1 MIVIDEFK
9 YELKPTIFPD
19 KTSQIW
25 HLPEEVL
32 NTDKV
37 KISWFFEEERE
48 IIDLLSF
55 RLLYRKDIELH
66 IPYLP
71 YARQDKEI
79 SNEACFN
86 LELILNIFDL
96 IQPTKVTALD
106 VHNPEAFS
114 HLPQEAFENIIPVDF
129 IERAALTVKPDFV
142 LFPDKGAQ
150 KRYGGIF
157 TTIVKYA
164 ASKLR
169 DEGAGII
176 KGITI
181 PANLPKSGTI
191 LVVDDICDGG
201 ATFIGLAQAL
211 KEVGNYGLN
220 LYVTHGLFSK
230 GFDHLK
236 LWYTKIFSVDYKQ
249 NLLHQWI

>member
-1 MIVIDEFK
+1 MITIDEFK

-25 HLPEEVL
+25 HLPEEIL
-32 NTDKV
+32 NADKI

-114 HLPQEAFENIIPVDF
+114 HLPQEVFENILPVDF
-129 IERAALTVKPDFV
+129 INRAASIIQPDFI

-150 KRYGGIF
+150 NRYGQIGLIPQ
-157 TTIVKYA
+157 YA

-169 DEGAGII
+169 DKGTGII
-176 KGITI
+176 KGIAI
-181 PANLPKSGTI
+181 PVDIPKSGTI

-201 ATFIGLAQAL
+201 ATFIELARAL
-211 KEVGNYGLN
+211 KEVGNYDLN

-230 GFDHLK
+230 GLDHLK
-236 LWYTKIFSVDYKQ
+236 LWYAEIFSVDYKQ
-249 NLLHQWI
+249 NLLLQWS